1 MSQILIQ
8 GLLIS
13 GLYALIAV
21 GFTMIFSVGRVLD
34 LSYGIYIMF
43 GGYAYYTAVQL
54 WALPKVVGV
63 VFAIVVGV
71 LFAVLKYQ
79 LLVKRLK
86 GDHVA
91 VEISTLILAVVM
103 QAGLILIFDA
113 AAKTMWPLV
122 DGVWHFG
129 SVSVTFN
136 IVTATVISWIVLA
149 GLLIFIQSTHIGRA
163 IRAVSM
169 DRKGAVISGIDPDRI
184 NLLTWAI
191 SGGLG
196 ALAGVFFAT
205 YTQLSPA
212 MWVAPLIIA
221 VAVVIVGGIGS
232 IIGSLIVAHLI
243 GFMETISS
251 SLIAPELNGVFTMLL
266 IIGVLVITPKGLFGR
281 ADL

>member
-1 MSQILIQ
+1 MIQILIQ

-21 GFTMIFSVGRVLD
+21 GFTMIFSVGRVLN
-34 LSYGIYIMF
+34 LAYGIYIMF
-43 GGYAYYTAVQL
+43 GGYAYYTVVQVQG
-54 WALPKVVGV
+54 LPKVLGLVVAVGV
-63 VFAIVVGV
+63 GI

-79 LLVKRLK
+79 FLVKRLK

-103 QAGLILIFDA
+103 QAGIIQIYDA
-113 AAKTMWPLV
+113 ASKTMWPLV
-122 DGVWHFG
+122 DGVWHIG
-129 SVSVTFN
+129 SISVTFN
-136 IVTATVISWIVLA
+136 IVAATLISWTVLI
-149 GLLIFIQSTHIGRA
+149 GLLIFIQTTHLGRA

-169 DRKGAVISGIDPDRI
+169 DRKGAVISGIDPDRV
-184 NLLTWAI
+184 NLMTWAI

-205 YTQLSPA
+205 YTQLHPG

-232 IIGSLIVAHLI
+232 IIGSLVVAHLI

-251 SLIAPELNGVFTMLL
+251 SVIAPELNGVFTMLL
-266 IIGVLVITPKGLFGR
+266 IICVLLVSPKGLFGR
-281 ADL
+281 SDL

>member
-54 WALPKVVGV
+54 WGLPKIVGV
-63 VFAIVVGV
+63 AFAIVVGV
-71 LFAVLKYQ
+71 VFAVLKYQ

-113 AAKTMWPLV
+113 ASKTMWPLV

-129 SVSVTFN
+129 SVSVTYN
-136 IVTATVISWIVLA
+136 IVAATVISWIVLA
-149 GLLIFIQSTHIGRA
+149 GLLLFIQSTHVGRA

-205 YTQLSPA
+205 YTQLAPT

-232 IIGSLIVAHLI
+232 IIGSLVVAHLI

-266 IIGVLVITPKGLFGR
+266 IIGVLVVSPKGLFGR
-281 ADL
+281 AEL

>member
-34 LSYGIYIMF
+34 LSYGIYIML
-43 GGYAYYTAVQL
+43 GGYAYYSVVQL
-54 WALPKVVGV
+54 WGLPKIAGV
-63 VFAIVVGV
+63 AFAIAVGI
-71 LFAVLKYQ
+71 LFGVLKYQ

-113 AAKTMWPLV
+113 ASKTMWPLV

-129 SVSVTFN
+129 SVSVTYN
-136 IVTATVISWIVLA
+136 IVAATLISWIVLA
-149 GLLIFIQSTHIGRA
+149 GLVLFIQWTHIGRA

-169 DRKGAVISGIDPDRI
+169 DRKGAIISGIDPDRI

-205 YTQLSPA
+205 YTQLSPG

-232 IIGSLIVAHLI
+232 IVGSLIVAHLI

-266 IIGVLVITPKGLFGR
+266 IIGVLLISPKGLFGR

>member
-1 MSQILIQ
+1 MTQILIQ
-8 GLLIS
+8 GLLLS

-21 GFTMIFSVGRVLD
+21 GFTMIFSVGRVMNLA
-34 LSYGIYIMF
+34 YGIYIML
-43 GGYAYYTAVQL
+43 GGYSYYTAVQL
-54 WALPKVVGV
+54 WGMPKAVGLV
-63 VFAIVVGV
+63 MAVATGV

-103 QAGLILIFDA
+103 QSAIILVFNA
-113 AAKTMWPLV
+113 ASKTMWPLIE
-122 DGVWHFG
+122 GVWHVG

-136 IVTATVISWIVLA
+136 IVLATLISWAVLI
-149 GLLIFIQSTHIGRA
+149 GLLVFIERTHLGRA

-169 DRKGAVISGIDPDRI
+169 DRKGAVISGIDPDRV

-205 YTQLSPA
+205 YTQLSPG

-232 IIGSLIVAHLI
+232 IIGSLIVAHVI
-243 GFMETISS
+243 GFMETITTG
-251 SLIAPELNGVFTMLL
+251 LIAAELRGVFTMLL
-266 IIGVLVITPKGLFGR
+266 IIGVLLVSPKGLFGK
-281 ADL
+281 AEL